1 MWFANARRHQK
12 NKDKL
17 TRELKNNLAD
27 EDSKSE
33 CSVATEEVHIHF
45 TFSFSNSSVAIVQY
59 EGSHARATQ
68 PYL

>member
-17 TRELKNNLAD
+17 TRELKNNHDAD

-33 CSVATEEVHIHF
+33 CCSVATEEVLFIHF
-45 TFSFSNSSVAIVQY
+45 TFFFSNSSVCNTAI
-59 EGSHARATQ
+59 
-68 PYL
+68 